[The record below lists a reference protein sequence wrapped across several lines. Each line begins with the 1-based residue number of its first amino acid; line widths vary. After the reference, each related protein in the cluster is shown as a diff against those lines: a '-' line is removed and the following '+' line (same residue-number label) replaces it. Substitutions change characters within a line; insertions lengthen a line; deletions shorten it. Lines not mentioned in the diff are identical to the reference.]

1 MAAACVLA
9 SSPARADDLQ
19 GALAAAYGSNP
30 TLLAAREQLRAAD
43 AGVPLAR
50 ADALPS
56 ASATASETEYVRQ
69 KRAGHQRPA
78 AHAHRHR
85 HGDHARLQR
94 RRGENAIRA
103 ADTRVVAGRAD
114 LRSTEANVF
123 AQVVAAYLDVLRT
136 EATVRLNKVQVQ
148 TLETNLKATS
158 DRFQIGD
165 VTRTDVAQSQSR
177 LALAVGNLRSAE
189 AGLVQARE
197 TYIQLVGKA
206 PEALKAPPP
215 LPTLPAAPDEA
226 VAVAL
231 QSNPDLAG
239 AREARRPGSTLPPRA
254 PRVCPRSACL
264 PMWAIRTISIR

>member
-1 MAAACVLA
+1 
-9 SSPARADDLQ
+9 
-19 GALAAAYGSNP
+19 
-30 TLLAAREQLRAAD
+30 
-43 AGVPLAR
+43 
-50 ADALPS
+50 
-56 ASATASETEYVRQ
+56 
-69 KRAGHQRPA
+69 
-78 AHAHRHR
+78 
-85 HGDHARLQR
+85 
-94 RRGENAIRA
+94 
-103 ADTRVVAGRAD
+103 VVAGRAD

-136 EATVRLNKVQVQ
+136 EAIVRLNKVQVQ

-226 VAVAL
+226 VQWRCKAT
-231 QSNPDLAG
+231 PIWP
-239 AREARRPGSTLPPRA
+239 ARANAARRPGSTLPPRA

-264 PMWAIRTISIR
+264 PMWLSELSQFADGGGPAARRLAAILQHGRRGYPRHYPAVSGRAAQRADPPGPGPRRPGDGQ